1 MKNTF
6 LKNFIFISFFSIVIT
21 RLVPHPPNFT
31 STIALAFYLP
41 ALFGVK
47 FIIVALAAFILS
59 DLIIEM
65 HQVVFFTWSSL
76 LIIGFFAKFFKNF
89 YFRFFGIIFS
99 CMLFFLISNFGV
111 WLLSDIYKYNFYGL
125 IECYIM
131 AIPFLQNSL
140 IGSLV
145 FALLIESIL
154 CMKIAKGFIKKINPT
169 Y

>member
-6 LKNFIFISFFSIVIT
+6 LKNFILISFISILVT
-21 RLVPHPPNFT
+21 RLIPHPPNFT

-47 FIIVALAAFILS
+47 FIIIALAAFILS
-59 DLIIEM
+59 DIIIEL
-65 HQVVFFTWSSL
+65 HQLVFFTWISL
-76 LIIGFFAKFFKNF
+76 LLIGFISKFFKNF
-89 YFRFFGIIFS
+89 YFRFFGVFFS
-99 CMLFFLISNFGV
+99 CILFFIISNFGV
-111 WLLSDIYKYNFYGL
+111 WLLGDLYKNNFNGL

-131 AIPFLQNSL
+131 ALPFLQNSL

-145 FALLIESIL
+145 CSLLIEFIL
-154 CMKIAKGFIKKINPT
+154 CMKIAKDFIKKINSS